1 MDSPGLAQRRPRVDR
16 REAARILQCSR
27 DNIRRLDKNGTL
39 RSGRRDVNGA
49 FTYDRREIEKLAHE
63 RGQKVKA
70 TGELAARV
78 FAMFKARRRFED
90 IVIETEQPPNVVRAL
105 WIEYRTGFDT
115 EDGAEERAR
124 AELEEHEHDV
134 QMRAL
139 DEEIERRRLIH
150 R

>member
-1 MDSPGLAQRRPRVDR
+1 MDSQGLAQRRPRVDR

-78 FAMFKARRRFED
+78 FAMFKARKRFED
-90 IVIETEQPPNVVRAL
+90 IVIETEQEPPAILAL
-105 WIEYRTGFDT
+105 WRYYKSGF
-115 EDGAEERAR
+115 EFDGAAPETEEA
-124 AELEEHEHDV
+124 AQTEHES
-134 QMRAL
+134 QMRAMDREL
-139 DEEIERRRLIH
+139 DKRRRLVA